1 MVEEIIF
8 NRKYLILGIGIII
21 IIDWQVELHIS
32 YPVEVANSKYLNER
46 DRVINGIRRNSEYN
60 PLNSILF

>member
-21 IIDWQVELHIS
+21 IIDWQVEFHIS

-46 DRVINGIRRNSEYN
+46 YRVINGIRRKSEYN